1 VFIPGNVSL
10 FEGIRGDELSSLL
23 SCLSVRVRSYVKG
36 DCIIREGDPV
46 DSLGII
52 LSGFVQIV
60 KNDYDGNRM
69 IQSSFGTGALFAES
83 FVCAGLERIPVSV
96 IAAENSE
103 ILFIPFKKL
112 MHTCEASCSFHQ
124 LLVENMMKVIAR
136 KNLMLS
142 MKIEIASKRTTRE
155 KVLAYLGQEK
165 LKAGQPGF
173 CIPYSR
179 IEMADFLCVD
189 RCALSRELGRMQD
202 EGLIEFD
209 GNAFTLP

>member
-1 VFIPGNVSL
+1 MFIPGNVSL

-112 MHTCEASCSFHQ
+112 MHTCEASCS
-124 LLVENMMKVIAR
+124 
-136 KNLMLS
+136 LMLS

-189 RCALSRELGRMQD
+189 RSALSRELGRMQD